1 MATEDKI
8 DIDIFKLVTRAI
20 AESND
25 LIIMA
30 NHLAQLLVW
39 SLGIK
44 GCSIFAL
51 NPEPKELESLASFGL
66 SIDYMTKGPLFA
78 DKSIGGVITK
88 EPVVVRDVINTDRLQ
103 YPEHAKKEGIGAIA
117 SIPIMLYGEPIGALR
132 LYHSE
137 AWDISERDLDSLV
150 LLGEIVGLAMI
161 YTRNL
166 NVLQTVKDAM
176 DEVHPIWLKEE

>member
-1 MATEDKI
+1 MATKDKI

-20 AESND
+20 SESNN
-25 LIIMA
+25 LIVMA

-66 SIDYMTKGPLFA
+66 SIDYMTKGPLLLG
-78 DKSIGGVITK
+78 KSIGGVLKK
-88 EPVVVRDVINTDRLQ
+88 EPVVIRDVSNTDRLQ
-103 YPEHAKKEGIGAIA
+103 YPDDAKKEGIGAIA
-117 SIPIMLYGEPIGALR
+117 SIPIMLYGEPVGALR

-137 AWDISERDLDSLV
+137 TWDISEKDLDSLL

-166 NVLQTVKDAM
+166 NVLQTIKGAID
-176 DEVHPIWLKEE
+176 DVHPIWLKEK